1 MDNFASFGR
10 LLVLLGIGIAVV
22 GGLVWLLSRF
32 GGLNNLPGTIKIE
45 GSGFTCLFPIL
56 GSIVLS
62 ILLTI
67 ILNIVVRLLNK

>member
-1 MDNFASFGR
+1 MDNFANMGR

-22 GGLVWLLSRF
+22 GGLVWLLARF
-32 GGLNNLPGTIKIE
+32 SGLNNLPGTIKIE

-67 ILNIVVRLLNK
+67 ILNIVVRYLNK